1 MGSDAVFHRPQYAAD
16 MAHQLLKPSALQVQV
31 RSGVF
36 LSGIRRIGKTTFLRQ
51 DLIPALESM
60 GALVIYVDL
69 WADRSKSPAS
79 LVHEAVRSTLSD
91 LSAPGTRLLERFKG
105 VNIGAAGFSF
115 GFQVDAVGKPGGA
128 TLGEVFIELV
138 DKVGTDVV
146 LIMDEVQQA
155 LGTEDGAN
163 LLFALKSA
171 RDAVNTRPVTPG
183 HLLVLGTGSHKSL
196 VADMA
201 TRRSQP
207 FAGAVSTGYEP
218 LGADFVGWKRARL
231 AQIEGIKLPSHE
243 VMHDGFLAVG
253 QRPEELQTALV
264 LLQARP
270 EDPDLAFPIICAT
283 LASAAA
289 EVEIATIETLGAL
302 ASAIFDRVVSG
313 TETGGPK
320 LFSADA
326 LSSYSEQIGMSVDT
340 PQVQNMVDR
349 MITANL
355 ILRQSHGVYAV
366 ADPFV
371 RQAWLQRKAMQV
383 LSPGMRRGADET
395 AT

>member
-1 MGSDAVFHRPQYAAD
+1 MPTDSFDPFYHRESYARDLAQ
-16 MAHQLLKPSALQVQV
+16 QLLNPTALQIQV

-51 DLIPALESM
+51 DLIPALVSM

-79 LVHEAVRSTLSD
+79 LVYDAVRGTLSD
-91 LSAPGTRLLERFKG
+91 LTAPGTKLLERVRELKG
-105 VNIGAAGFSF
+105 LNVGAAGFSF

-128 TLGEVFIELV
+128 TLSEVFTELV
-138 DKVGTDVV
+138 DKVKTNVV

-155 LGTEDGAN
+155 LGTEEGNN
-163 LLFALKSA
+163 LLFALKAA
-171 RDAVNTRPVTPG
+171 RDAVNTRPGTPG
-183 HLLVLGTGSHKSL
+183 YLLFVGTGSHKSL

-207 FAGAVSTGYEP
+207 FAGAVSTEYEP
-218 LGADFVGWKRARL
+218 LGADFLRWKYDQL
-231 AQIEGIKLPSHE
+231 KQINDIRLPSQE
-243 VMHDGFLAVG
+243 VMNEGFLAIG
-253 QRPEELQTALV
+253 QRPEELQNALM
-264 LLQARP
+264 LLQSRP
-270 EDPDLAFPIICAT
+270 EEPDMAFPIICAT
-283 LASAAA
+283 LAAAA
-289 EVEIATIETLGAL
+289 SEVEIATIETMGDL
-302 ASAIFDRVVSG
+302 ASIIFDRIVQGSESG
-313 TETGGPK
+313 ESG

-326 LSSYSEQIGMSVDT
+326 ISNYSEQIGMAVDT

-355 ILRQSHGVYAV
+355 IHRQSHGVYAV

-371 RQAWLQRKAMQV
+371 RQSWLQRKAMQ
-383 LSPGMRRGADET
+383 LSG
-395 AT
+395 